1 MVRVHTQ
8 VLLDLDVVES
18 GIETKFHVLIAMFA
32 QLTEISDFL
41 LNLRLFVILNLV
53 YDHVVHLITAA
64 KHVMAPVVDHICRGE
79 TIIFA
84 AKCNRLSVCLLK
96 VVKIAEDLTI
106 QA

>member
-18 GIETKFHVLIAMFA
+18 GIETKFHVLIAMLV
-32 QLTEISDFL
+32 QLTE
-41 LNLRLFVILNLV
+41 NLRLFVILNLV

>member
-18 GIETKFHVLIAMFA
+18 GIETKFHVLIAMLA
-32 QLTEISDFL
+32 QLTENFEISDFL

-64 KHVMAPVVDHICRGE
+64 KNVMAPVVAHIRCSE

-84 AKCNRLSVCLLK
+84 AK
-96 VVKIAEDLTI
+96 
-106 QA
+106 